1 MENEYKDQYVIFVN
15 KNELSKVRLDNYTI
29 LTENYIDDYNSLDNS
44 SKSHTDVDIFLK
56 MINSKDYRQ
65 AYEKLEET
73 EKDSNL
79 NSLDRFKD
87 YIENN
92 FYETNYL
99 YVNYVEEIEDGRF
112 LVNTTLKSDISSAA
126 DSMEKNF
133 IVKLNEGTDFV
144 ISFEI

>member
-1 MENEYKDQYVIFVN
+1 MQIDINYDN
-15 KNELSKVRLDNYTI
+15 GLS
-29 LTENYIDDYNSLDNS
+29 
-44 SKSHTDVDIFLK
+44 DIA
-56 MINSKDYRQ
+56 N
-65 AYEKLEET
+65 
-73 EKDSNL
+73 N
-79 NSLDRFKD
+79 
-87 YIENN
+87 IENN